1 MAKRDLTKIILEKRV
16 TNKDGRHPV
25 KLRVTFNRK
34 QRYYTMMDNKNRSY
48 AFTQD
53 EFNTIMN
60 PDSRGKNKDYRK
72 NLIKIQNEA
81 DEIINNMAVFTFDGF
96 KRAFQNKGNNKD
108 VFSFFTTYIE
118 DLKKEGRINYASTYE
133 STLKTLKNYHKKKEL
148 LFNDLTVKYLKNFEL
163 YLKADSKS
171 VTTISIH
178 MRNIRRIFNL
188 AIKQGIVKLELYP
201 FGDRDSEKYQISES
215 QNIKKALS
223 KDYIRKIM
231 RYKPIEGTPEHFY
244 RDIWVFSYLC
254 NGMNMADIL
263 RLKYSNIDNDNILF
277 IRHKTSRKRKNK
289 PIQVSI
295 LPQTK
300 QIIERWGTKPVFS
313 SNYIFPVLTNGL
325 TPEQEVRKI
334 KQETN
339 QANKYIK
346 RIANDKLNLEVKIS
360 TYTARHSFAS
370 ILKLSGE
377 NVSFISEAM
386 GHSDLKTTENYLS
399 SFDDKQRKKAAK
411 KLL

>member
-1 MAKRDLTKIILEKRV
+1 MDAKVTTGIILDTRRKKE
-16 TNKDGRHPV
+16 DGTYPV
-25 KLRVTFNRK
+25 KLRLTQKGKRK
-34 QRYYTMMDNKNRSY
+34 YFSIDSKTLSY
-48 AFTQD
+48 SFTKR
-53 EFNTIMN
+53 EFETIMK
-60 PDSRGKNKDYRK
+60 PDSRGKNKDYRLSFNNIEK
-72 NLIKIQNEA
+72 TAAKIIE
-81 DEIINNMAVFTFDGF
+81 NMPVFTFDGF
-96 KRAFQNKGNNKD
+96 KKAFQNKGNNKD

-133 STLKTLKNYHKKKEL
+133 TTLKTLKNYHKKKEF
-148 LFNDLTVKYLKNFEL
+148 LFNDLTAKYLKNFEL

-171 VTTISIH
+171 VTTIAIH
-178 MRNIRRIFNL
+178 MRNIRRIYNL
-188 AIKQGIVKLELYP
+188 AIKQGAVKLELYP
-201 FGDRDSEKYQISES
+201 FGDRDSEKYQIPES

-223 KDYIRKIM
+223 KDHIRKIM
-231 RYKPIEGTPEHFY
+231 RYKPLEGTPEHFY
-244 RDIWVFSYLC
+244 RDLWVFSYLC

-289 PIQVSI
+289 PIQVSM
-295 LPQTK
+295 LPQAK
-300 QIIERWGTKPVFS
+300 KIIERWGTKPVFS
-313 SNYIFPVLTNGL
+313 SNYIFSILTDGL
-325 TPEQEVRKI
+325 TPEQEVKKI
-334 KQETN
+334 KQETK

-346 RIANDKLNLEVKIS
+346 RIANDKLNLGVKIS